1 MLPVSSETVI
11 WALSACFVGA
21 RLKILH
27 LVGAR
32 RHVFETQALG
42 PRPKAQARPEGLS
55 GSLWELSGSVWEL
68 SGSLWELSGSLGEL
82 SGSLW
87 ELSGSLWE
95 LSGSSKQAK
104 GNQSQTIYKTLSD
117 KQTPDQ
123 PHFAAVMLSQSD
135 LDALQF

>member
-1 MLPVSSETVI
+1 MI

-27 LVGAR
+27 LVDAR

-42 PRPKAQARPEGLS
+42 PRPKAQARPEG
-55 GSLWELSGSVWEL
+55 
-68 SGSLWELSGSLGEL
+68 L

-123 PHFAAVMLSQSD
+123 PHFAAAMLINNQCHHVNVHYFH
-135 LDALQF
+135 LNIQ